1 MLDPN
6 LESPPNRT
14 QAPTVAFTLQP
25 IGLVRVAA
33 RRSGRLPRYFTA
45 KGKAA
50 LEVFHPYAPG
60 LLGLYEGL
68 ELWVV
73 TYHAPTGQFL
83 PDSAE
88 GRERLQ
94 GVFNSS
100 SVERPNPIGFQR
112 ARVVTVDV
120 ERGLVQVEGLDLE
133 DGAPILD
140 LRPVTTP
147 QQRLQQR
154 QH

>member
-1 MLDPN
+1 MLDPS

-73 TYHAPTGQFL
+73 TYHAPTGQLL

-88 GRERLQ
+88 GRARLQ

-100 SVERPNPIGFQR
+100 SVERPNPIEFQR
-112 ARVVTVDV
+112 ARVITVDV
-120 ERGLVQVEGLDLE
+120 ERGLVQVEGPDLA

-147 QQRLQQR
+147 HQRLQQP
-154 QH
+154 QA